1 MSHEKVAEE
10 MTDTDSDTKSRPTGT
25 LEESTQSKPLTKFT
39 YITEK
44 GEKDQMT
51 EEEIKNKKGIEKSA
65 KDEAFK
71 SEIKKRLRVRSPA
84 VICLQ
89 GESWVDYHLS
99 RIRKKLDALHK
110 IEQELELDLSKPLEE
125 QDPIIK
131 LDLLAK
137 KKRKHVDDLHDY
149 FKSTK
154 RYKKSVQYGNFQA
167 GIILNEPTL
176 GMILFNSNK
185 DKISTKLKIL
195 KN

>member
-10 MTDTDSDTKSRPTGT
+10 MTDTHSDTKSRPTGT

-44 GEKDQMT
+44 GENVKLSNMT
-51 EEEIKNKKGIEKSA
+51 QEKSIQLIIVVQ
-65 KDEAFK
+65 D
-71 SEIKKRLRVRSPA
+71 V
-84 VICLQ
+84 
-89 GESWVDYHLS
+89 SWVDYHLS

-131 LDLLAK
+131 LDLLIK

-149 FKSTK
+149 FRATK
-154 RYKKSVQYGNFQA
+154 RYKKFVQYGNFQA

-176 GMILFNSNK
+176 GMILFNTNK